1 MDVVPIRPEVI
12 AAMRSRRAGAIV
24 LARPVPMRIAAGF
37 GAAVVLGLAL
47 LLLFGEYTSKVRVT
61 GQLAPRGGAI
71 KVVAAQ
77 SGRITARHVSEG
89 DQVEAGQLL
98 FDVSA
103 ERIAAGGSIDERV
116 GAQLAERQRQLA
128 LRRAA
133 SRDQLA
139 QQAGALSRQRLL
151 AEAELAGHQGALLI
165 QDTLVRSA
173 ADNYARYAT
182 LARKGFVAPAVLGQ
196 YANARDVELAKKTAL
211 SINLQNAL
219 RTVEQLK
226 AEQAALD
233 GQDRIAEADNR
244 SSLAALAQESAEHDG
259 RRAAAVPAP
268 EAGRITTF
276 AYSVGQ
282 TVAAGTVLATV
293 LPAGAVLE
301 AQLLVPS
308 QAKAS
313 IQRGQRV
320 ELRIDAFPYQKY
332 GLVSGTVDQV
342 ELSPIG
348 DAPPGGAAT
357 TTTIYR
363 ASVTLSTDSLT
374 KYGQRIPFEPGMTV
388 QADIFNDRR
397 RLIEWVFDPL
407 ISAAKDRAR

>member
-24 LARPVPMRIAAGF
+24 LARPVPMRMAAGF

-61 GQLAPRGGAI
+61 GQLAPTGGAI

-77 SGRITARHVSEG
+77 SGRITARHVREG
-89 DQVEAGQLL
+89 DQVAAGQVL

-103 ERIAAGGSIDERV
+103 ERLAAGGSIDERV
-116 GAQLAERQRQLA
+116 SAQLAERQRQLA

-133 SRDQLA
+133 TRDQLA
-139 QQAGALSRQRLL
+139 QQAGALSRQRQL
-151 AEAELAGHQGALLI
+151 AEAELASHQGALLI
-165 QDTLVRSA
+165 QHTLVRSA
-173 ADNYARYAT
+173 AANYARYAN
-182 LARKGFVAPAVLGQ
+182 LARQGFVAPAVLSQ

-211 SINLQNAL
+211 SINLQNAMRAL
-219 RTVEQLK
+219 EQVK
-226 AEQAALD
+226 SAQAALD
-233 GQDRIAEADNR
+233 AQDRVAEAENR
-244 SSLAALAQESAEHDG
+244 SSLAVLAQESAEHDG

-268 EAGRITTF
+268 AAGRITTF

-282 TVAAGTVLATV
+282 TITAGTVLATV

-313 IQRGQRV
+313 VARGQRV
-320 ELRIDAFPYQKY
+320 ALRIDAFPYQKH
-332 GLVSGTVDQV
+332 GLVGGTIDQV
-342 ELSPIG
+342 ELSPIS
-348 DAPPGGAAT
+348 DAPAGTAINT
-357 TTTIYR
+357 TFYR
-363 ASVTLSTDSLT
+363 ATVTLSTDSLM
-374 KYGQRIPFEPGMTV
+374 KYGRRIPFEPGMTV

-407 ISAAKDRAR
+407 VSAAKDRAR